1 MKKLVLCIILSGLCM
16 TNSYASDSD
25 DINALRQELNARN
38 AAMLEMQN
46 TISRQDQT
54 IRMLQGNL
62 SDMETQIS
70 TLNENQKVLY
80 TELES
85 LKKANAQAPAAGG
98 GSPKIQSGGEY
109 RTGAGSSPTSPPPS
123 MRKCREFPS
132 GATARSPKHQDFA
145 RRSVRQ
151 SLRRSLRRS
160 P

>member
-1 MKKLVLCIILSGLCM
+1 MKKLALCIILSGLCM

-85 LKKANAQAPAAGG
+85 LKKGKC
-98 GSPKIQSGGEY
+98 SSSGGRWY
-109 RTGAGSSPTSPPPS
+109 VFCGCFSNLCSSGLHYGQRT
-123 MRKCREFPS
+123 
-132 GATARSPKHQDFA
+132 
-145 RRSVRQ
+145 
-151 SLRRSLRRS
+151 
-160 P
+160 